1 MDLRGGDAAGAVGDF
16 YGVDV
21 VYACLLAQ
29 VKQVAREGA
38 RCANPT
44 IAVIWGIFV

>member
-44 IAVIWGIFV
+44 NAVV